1 MPRFC
6 TNCGTQLADAAKFC
20 NKCGTPITGV
30 QPPSAGRPTVVT
42 PPEASAPQVAPPVTP
57 PAPATQVYPSTP
69 TPTQP
74 QYTTPTT
81 PQPDRFQPPPS
92 QPTYQQPSYQQPS
105 YQQPSYQQPQSSGLQ
120 QNIAGLLCYITF
132 IPAII
137 FLVVEPY
144 NKNRFIRFHAFQC
157 LFLTAASLIINIG
170 FSIIVNL
177 LPGFLSLIVSLLG
190 LIIPLAFLAIW
201 LLAIFKAYNNEM
213 YKLPIIGD
221 LAEQQAGR

>member
-20 NKCGTPITGV
+20 NKCGTPLAGI
-30 QPPSAGRPTVVT
+30 QPPSAGRATVVT
-42 PPEASAPQVAPPVTP
+42 PPETPTSQAAPP
-57 PAPATQVYPSTP
+57 TQVYPSTP

-74 QYTTPTT
+74 QFTTPTT

-92 QPTYQQPSYQQPS
+92 QPTYQQPAYQQSPYQQPA
-105 YQQPSYQQPQSSGLQ
+105 YQPQPQSSGLQ

-157 LFLTAASLIINIG
+157 LFLTAASFIINIG
-170 FSIIVNL
+170 FSIVVNL
-177 LPGFLSLIVSLLG
+177 MPGVIGGLLSLLG
-190 LIIPLAFLAIW
+190 LLIPLAFLAIW
-201 LLAIFKAYNNEM
+201 LLVVFKAYNNEM